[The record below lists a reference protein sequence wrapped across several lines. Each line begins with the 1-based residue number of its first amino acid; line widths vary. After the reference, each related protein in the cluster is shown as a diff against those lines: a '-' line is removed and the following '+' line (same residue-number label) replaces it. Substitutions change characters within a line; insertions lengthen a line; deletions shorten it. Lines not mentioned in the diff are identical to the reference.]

1 MNGKDVPGLHNGHR
15 ARAPELKAIRS
26 SQEPRFDAG
35 PSRVRPTNPEATLT
49 GTDGS
54 IRLLPSVSQTNSVG
68 LRSWLKN
75 PPPPIRTPC
84 RQVEVTK
91 N

>member
-1 MNGKDVPGLHNGHR
+1 MAIAREHLSLRRSDLRKSQGLMPGDL
-15 ARAPELKAIRS
+15 AE
-26 SQEPRFDAG
+26 G
-35 PSRVRPTNPEATLT
+35 PPNPEATLT

-54 IRLLPSVSQTNSVG
+54 IRLVPAVSQTNSVG
-68 LRSWLKN
+68 LRSWLRN
-75 PPPPIRTPC
+75 LPPPIRTPC